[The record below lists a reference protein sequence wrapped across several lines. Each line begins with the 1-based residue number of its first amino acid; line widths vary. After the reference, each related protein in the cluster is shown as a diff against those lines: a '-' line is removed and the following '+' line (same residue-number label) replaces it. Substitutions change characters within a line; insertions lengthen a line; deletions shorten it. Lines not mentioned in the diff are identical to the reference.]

1 MQNRAPTLVKA
12 ATTEMVLIKSK
23 EKCTYRVS
31 FLPMPSSSCARFSM
45 ELSITEQIVH
55 TIIAALTIS
64 RSGCTSSSIFDVTRY
79 LASKI
84 GEIGLEV

>member
-1 MQNRAPTLVKA
+1 
-12 ATTEMVLIKSK
+12 
-23 EKCTYRVS
+23 
-31 FLPMPSSSCARFSM
+31 M